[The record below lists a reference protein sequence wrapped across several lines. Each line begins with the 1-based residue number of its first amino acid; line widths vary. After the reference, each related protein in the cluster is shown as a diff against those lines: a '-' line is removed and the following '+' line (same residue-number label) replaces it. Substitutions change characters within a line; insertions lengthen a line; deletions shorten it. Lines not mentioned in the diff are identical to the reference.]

1 MTLATGARGQAQTR
15 KEERLG
21 DTAKTVAFHQGTE
34 AHGLEILPNKTK
46 LLTSQR
52 AKNRQRKTEIGEMQF
67 EILSPEGKSKVIGA
81 DDHNRGP
88 GNHRGATQDPIGSDV
103 LGPRSQNI
111 DKS

>member
-1 MTLATGARGQAQTR
+1 MTLATGVRGQAQTR
-15 KEERLG
+15 REGRLG
-21 DTAKTVAFHQGTE
+21 DTAKQWLF
-34 AHGLEILPNKTK
+34 TK
-46 LLTSQR
+46 VRKHMVLKSTQTKRKFSQVR
-52 AKNRQRKTEIGEMQF
+52 EQKSRLRKTEMGEMQY
-67 EILSPEGKSKVIGA
+67 EILSLEGKSKVIGG